1 MNIKKQLKN
10 DVKTFLD
17 NGGKVTKCKAGATGL
32 SYIDNQVQSLR
43 DALVSIA
50 DTNGINDLINR
61 VDTFTE

>member
-1 MNIKKQLKN
+1 MNNRQQLKN
-10 DVKTFLD
+10 DVNTFLA
-17 NGGKVTKCKAGATGL
+17 NGGKVTKCEAGQTGL
-32 SYIDNQVQSLR
+32 SYVDKQVESLR